1 MNHLR
6 SSRGIFQGGKEAGN
20 TGETFTDY
28 IFQTNSVGSVEGVS
42 PLVKKA
48 VEEFI
53 QHAEAKE

>member
-1 MNHLR
+1 LR